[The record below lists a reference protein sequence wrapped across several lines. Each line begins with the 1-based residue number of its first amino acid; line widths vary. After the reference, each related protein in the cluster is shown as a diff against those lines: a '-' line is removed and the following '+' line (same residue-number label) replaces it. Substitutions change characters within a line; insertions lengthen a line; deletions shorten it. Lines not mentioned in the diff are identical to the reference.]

1 MTDSATK
8 KKDRTLHRSIAE
20 RWVIMGTLVLQTPA
34 HFGNGEADPLTD
46 MPLLL
51 DEVNGKPL
59 LPGASIAGAL
69 RSYLR
74 EREYGYGVAEDKN
87 SKTSKL
93 FGSVRVTDDEGS
105 QSPLI
110 INDAPGKSAGFEL
123 RDGVAIDPETR
134 TAADEKKFDM
144 QLLAAGSTFDLRFEL
159 VVSKD
164 SQELRDALYTAL
176 HGLEHGDI
184 TLGARKRRGF
194 GQVIVKEWKVYKFD
208 LKTKE
213 GLVNWLGFDQGLKT
227 STAEKGSDLAAKLDA
242 SLQKQDNRS
251 SAHLTAHFAIDGT
264 LLIRSGFG
272 DANSPDTVHLR
283 SARPKKEKPSEQENI
298 PIIPGTSLAGVLRQR
313 ALKIARTVSSDLLAK
328 KDGQPIIRKIGDKEI
343 ELKKADVFVEEMFGP
358 AVIERKDSKNAKAS
372 RVSIKETEIDYS
384 TQLVVTRVKIDRF
397 TGGAYESA
405 LFSEQPEIG
414 KPCEKS
420 ITLDLTLRQKAKL
433 PDDASEEKKRQA
445 ERESQAEL
453 GLLLLLL
460 KDLWTGDLPI
470 GGESSVGRGRLKGLD
485 ATLET
490 KDGTWIFEAEGDQLK
505 VTGDANDLE
514 GWVKAFNEE
523 VQKEQVSHV

>member
-1 MTDSATK
+1 MTD
-8 KKDRTLHRSIAE
+8 RTSHRSILE
-20 RWVIMGTLVLQTPA
+20 RWVVKGKLILQTPA
-34 HFGNGEADPLTD
+34 HFGNGDADPLTD

-51 DEVNGKPL
+51 DEVEGNPL

-69 RSYLR
+69 RNYLR
-74 EREYGYGVAEDKN
+74 EREYGYGTEEDKN

-123 RDGVAIDPETR
+123 RDGVAIDAETR
-134 TAADEKKFDM
+134 TAADEKKFDI
-144 QLLAAGSTFDLRFEL
+144 QLLAAGSTFDLHFEL

-164 SQELRDALYTAL
+164 ADSQDLRDALVTAL
-176 HGLEHGDI
+176 HGLEQGEI

-194 GQVIVKEWKVYKFD
+194 GQVTVTDWQVFKFD
-208 LKTKE
+208 LQTKE
-213 GLVNWLGFDQGLKT
+213 GLVNWLGFDQGLKLPKQQT
-227 STAEKGSDLAAKLDA
+227 GDTLASKLSA
-242 SLQKQDNRS
+242 SLQKGDERS
-251 SAHLTAHFAIDGT
+251 FAHLTAHFAIDGT

-272 DANSPDTVHLR
+272 ETGNSPDTVHLR
-283 SARPKKEKPSEQENI
+283 SKRGESSVPV
-298 PIIPGTSLAGVLRQR
+298 IPGTSLAGVLRQR
-313 ALKIARTVSSDLLAK
+313 AV
-328 KDGQPIIRKIGDKEI
+328 KIGRTIAPNVQAKNEKGELLFKLGKDKK
-343 ELKKADVFVEEMFGP
+343 LVPLWKAEVFVNEFFGP
-358 AVIERKDSKNAKAS
+358 AEIKAGEHAKAS
-372 RVSIKETEIDYS
+372 RVSVRETEIKDT

-414 KPCEKS
+414 KSKTES
-420 ITLDLTLRQKAKL
+420 VTLDLTLRNPK
-433 PDDASEEKKRQA
+433 EE
-445 ERESQAEL
+445 EL

-490 KDGTWIFEAEGDQLK
+490 KVGTWKFEEKGEQIT
-505 VTGDANDLE
+505 VTGNVNDLE
-514 GWVKAFNEE
+514 EWVKAFNEE
-523 VQKEQVSHV
+523 VQKEQVSHA

>member
-1 MTDSATK
+1 MTD
-8 KKDRTLHRSIAE
+8 RTSHRSILE
-20 RWVIMGTLVLQTPA
+20 RWVVKGKLVLQTPA

-51 DEVNGKPL
+51 DEVENKPL
-59 LPGASIAGAL
+59 LPGASVAGAL
-69 RSYLR
+69 RNYLR
-74 EREYGYGVAEDKN
+74 EREYGYGKAEDKD
-87 SKTSKL
+87 SKTSEL

-110 INDAPGKSAGFEL
+110 INDAPGESAGFEL
-123 RDGVAIDPETR
+123 RDGVAIDAETR
-134 TAADEKKFDM
+134 TAADEKKFDI

-164 SQELRDALYTAL
+164 LQESKKLRNALYTAL
-176 HGLEHGDI
+176 RGLEQGEI

-194 GQVIVKEWKVYKFD
+194 GQVTVTDWEVFKFD
-208 LKTKE
+208 LQTKE

-227 STAEKGSDLAAKLDA
+227 PTAEKGNDLAAKLGA
-242 SLQKQDNRS
+242 SLQKDDERS
-251 SAHLTAHFAIDGT
+251 FAHLTAHFAIDGT

-272 DANSPDTVHLR
+272 ETGNSPDTVHLR
-283 SARPKKEKPSEQENI
+283 SKRGESSVPV
-298 PIIPGTSLAGVLRQR
+298 IPGTSLAGVLRQR
-313 ALKIARTVSSDLLAK
+313 AVKIVRTLVPNHDKAIAQNFV
-328 KDGQPIIRKIGDKEI
+328 DGI
-343 ELKKADVFVEEMFGP
+343 FGP
-358 AVIERKDSKNAKAS
+358 SEIKTGEHAKAS
-372 RVSIKETEIDYS
+372 RVSVKETEIKDT

-414 KPCEKS
+414 KPDTQS
-420 ITLDLTLRQKAKL
+420 VTLDLTLRN
-433 PDDASEEKKRQA
+433 PDN
-445 ERESQAEL
+445 AEL

-470 GGESSVGRGRLKGLD
+470 GGEASIGRGRLKGLG

-490 KDGTWIFEAEGDQLK
+490 KDGTWEFTEKDSQ
-505 VTGDANDLE
+505 VTVTPNTDELE
-514 GWVKAFNEE
+514 KWVKAFNEE